1 MSEIVE
7 ERKEEEDDDPASV
20 EIVVESGDPEGNLE
34 LKRKER

>member
-7 ERKEEEDDDPASV
+7 ERKEEEDDDPTSV
-20 EIVVESGDPEGNLE
+20 EIVVEGCDPEGNLE